1 MPARSAGR
9 TAAKGRFDRKD
20 RLSIRNGE
28 AFFPGNT
35 GRASRTAARGFSG
48 AFRRGGRFPFWLRF
62 APSSR
67 NGSFSDDRRP
77 DFAGMGEP
85 YKRGPCA

>member
-1 MPARSAGR
+1 MPGRSADR
-9 TAAKGRFDRKD
+9 IAAKGRFDRKD
-20 RLSIRNGE
+20 RLSIGME
-28 AFFPGNT
+28 GLFFREHGPGFPD
-35 GRASRTAARGFSG
+35 GRPRI
-48 AFRRGGRFPFWLRF
+48 FRRFPPGRVFPFWLRF

-85 YKRGPCA
+85 CKRGPCA